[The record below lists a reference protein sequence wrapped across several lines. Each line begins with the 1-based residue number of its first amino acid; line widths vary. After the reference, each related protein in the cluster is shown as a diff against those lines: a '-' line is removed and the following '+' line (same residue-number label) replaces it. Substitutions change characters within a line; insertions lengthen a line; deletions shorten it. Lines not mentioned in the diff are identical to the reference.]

1 MHDASLWSLII
12 RAKGVTKLEK
22 LLPLFLS
29 RVQEVWQ
36 MHGSALDPQN
46 QSILFLPRRDR
57 SLIGSMNDAVRHIKM
72 LADIAHFE
80 GRLVDWKELETYL
93 QSTPFRAIEYDS
105 PDRRLKTILGG

>member
-1 MHDASLWSLII
+1 
-12 RAKGVTKLEK
+12 
-22 LLPLFLS
+22 
-29 RVQEVWQ
+29 
-36 MHGSALDPQN
+36 
-46 QSILFLPRRDR
+46 
-57 SLIGSMNDAVRHIKM
+57 M